1 MTIQSIYRKLW
12 LAVIVL
18 GLVNTLMPLSA
29 QQARRLERFEVY
41 IRSYHAEAERQMK
54 RYNIPASITLA
65 QGLLETGGGTSTLA
79 SVHNNHFGIKC
90 HSSWQ
95 GARAFRTDD
104 RPNECFRSYARWQDS
119 YEDHSKFLLAAR
131 YRRLFSLPADD
142 YRGWA
147 RGLQT
152 AGYATDKGYANKL
165 IKIIEDYE
173 LYTLDRGERP
183 SWIAGSTTRER
194 QQASSRVRP
203 SAPPKAKS
211 ALEIRPIYKS
221 YGLYYVL
228 ASHGETYES
237 ISAELGVSARKLARY
252 NDAPRDFTLQ
262 EGDIVY
268 LESKNSRAP
277 REYRTH
283 TVRVGESMHSISQRY
298 GIKLAKLYQRN
309 EKDEDYVPEEGDIL
323 RLR

>member
-1 MTIQSIYRKLW
+1 MTNQSIYRKLW
-12 LAVIVL
+12 LVTIVL
-18 GLVNTLMPLSA
+18 GLTNILMPVEA
-29 QQARRLERFEVY
+29 QQVLRLERFETY

-79 SVHNNHFGIKC
+79 SAHNNHFGIKC

-119 YEDHSKFLLAAR
+119 YEDHSKFLLANR

-173 LYTLDRGERP
+173 LYTLDKGDRP
-183 SWIAGSTTRER
+183 SWMMGSTVRER
-194 QQASSRVRP
+194 QQASSRVRFN
-203 SAPPKAKS
+203 APQAKS
-211 ALEIRPIYKS
+211 ELEIRPIYKS

-228 ASHGETYES
+228 ASHGETYENIAS
-237 ISAELGVSARKLARY
+237 ELGISARKLARY
-252 NDAPRDFTLQ
+252 NDAPGDFALQ

-277 REYRTH
+277 REYRIH
-283 TVRVGESMHSISQRY
+283 MVRVGESMHSISQRY
-298 GIKLAKLYQRN
+298 GIKLAKLYERN
-309 EKDEDYVPEEGDIL
+309 DKNEDYIPEEGDVL

>member
-1 MTIQSIYRKLW
+1 MTSQSIYRKLW
-12 LAVIVL
+12 LVGIAL
-18 GLVNTLMPLSA
+18 GIASLLAPLKA

-41 IRSYHAEAERQMK
+41 VRTFYPEAERQMQ
-54 RYNIPASITLA
+54 RYNIPASIKLA
-65 QGLLETGGGTSTLA
+65 QGLLETGGGSSTLA
-79 SVHNNHFGIKC
+79 SGHNNHFGIKC
-90 HSSWQ
+90 HSTWQ
-95 GARAFRTDD
+95 GARAYRTDD
-104 RPNECFRSYARWQDS
+104 RPNECFRSYERWQDS
-119 YEDHSKFLLAAR
+119 YEDHSKFLLSAR

-147 RGLQT
+147 KGLQT

-173 LYTLDRGERP
+173 LYAFDKGERP
-183 SWIAGSTTRER
+183 SWMAGTTTSTKRSS
-194 QQASSRVRP
+194 SSRGRQT
-203 SAPPKAKS
+203 SKAKTEAS
-211 ALEIRPIYKS
+211 PEIRPVYKS

-228 ASHGETYES
+228 ASHGETFES
-237 ISAELGVSARKLARY
+237 ISAELGISARKLARY

-262 EGDIVY
+262 EGDVVY

-277 REYRTH
+277 GAYRTH

-298 GIKLAKLYQRN
+298 GIKLSKLYEHNQ
-309 EKDEDYVPEEGDIL
+309 KDEDYVPEEGDVL